1 MKTNI
6 FSKGLIW
13 TLAILFSILFHSC
26 RKEDT
31 TCFVVIKVVRLDG
44 LVVSGANVKITS
56 NFANTNG
63 VNPLASYLPAVKV
76 TDSEGKAEFQFKY
89 QAILDVEASS
99 VFGTGNSIVKLQ
111 PGETVS
117 KTVVIQ

>member
-1 MKTNI
+1 MKTTNL
-6 FSKGLIW
+6 SKGLILF
-13 TLAILFSILFHSC
+13 LAISFSILSNSC
-26 RKEDT
+26 RKEDD

-44 LVVSGANVKITS
+44 LSVSGANVKLTS

-63 VNPLASYLPAVKV
+63 TNPLASYLPAVKV

-89 QAILDVEASS
+89 QAILDAEASS
-99 VFGTGNSIVKLQ
+99 VFGNGATIVKLQ

-117 KTVVIQ
+117 KTIVIQ

>member
-1 MKTNI
+1 MKTTTS
-6 FSKGLIW
+6 SKGLILI
-13 TLAILFSILFHSC
+13 LAISFSILFNSC
-26 RKEDT
+26 RKEDD
-31 TCFVVIKVVRLDG
+31 TCFVIIKVVRLDG
-44 LVVSGANVKITS
+44 LSVSGANVKLTS

-99 VFGTGNSIVKLQ
+99 VFGTGNTIVKLQ
-111 PGETVS
+111 PGESVT